1 MKKKLLLTTAL
12 LSTISAATIANATDY
27 TIVYN
32 GNNNFTFDGAQY
44 ASLAL
49 LATEIKSREDA
60 GTINVDNGNDN
71 IDVDQASKAAFYTDI
86 FAANNNGLKDNFVA
100 ITASELE
107 LDRALV
113 ATQFN
118 QLANLVT
125 SLPQEVRTQLFNTV
139 DIFDLDP
146 GELDELFKDLIYAK
160 GDAAQ
165 VQSSVVLRERNN
177 ATQSKFTKLETQLSA
192 ENASL
197 KAIIEEKNQLLKKL
211 KLTPEESAKLDTILE
226 KLSTITT
233 LVDLRNSK
241 ETQENLKQ
249 RIASIQEALAK
260 NDDTAKAKVIADL
273 NVLKRSLDQ
282 YLVKNV
288 KDATS
293 VPDVQKSDSVVSEGL
308 MNSLV
313 ISRGVVDS
321 RIGGFSAV
329 AAGDLM
335 QTYGVWAQGSMSR
348 GTQKAYGN
356 APGYKLDQKG
366 VTIGADTGDETLL
379 GLAYSFFMN
388 DIKNKANS
396 SSKEDVKSHI
406 VTVYG
411 KFDVTNEVFV
421 SGQGQYG
428 KSNIKKKRAT
438 GDLENNIA
446 SAKTN
451 ASSMAAK
458 LEVGYDY
465 EVAPQIHL
473 VPTVGASYAN
483 IEVKGYKETGNGL
496 NRSVA
501 KRTTNRTS
509 GLAGITAKY
518 VADMGG
524 SMKVIPEI
532 HANVDYAFNTKNSAT
547 LVTIVNGIDAIATP
561 SQKISKG
568 FYNVGGSVKGIQA
581 DMYEISAGY
590 DLGLAK
596 KFQSHTGT
604 LKLKVNL

>member
-1 MKKKLLLTTAL
+1 MTKKLLLTTAL
-12 LSTISAATIANATDY
+12 VSALSATTANATDY
-27 TIVYN
+27 IIAYT
-32 GNNNFTFDGAQY
+32 GNNTFTINNTPY
-44 ASLAL
+44 ASFATLNTAMEALTDNLTAADKVTVRQNSGKAFLTDLISNNALQRELIAVIAADAELDAGEVTQGFNELLAGLSTLSSSERDLYLNAGGFALDNIGVGDEDGLSDNLKEIFSQFQYLQQGGDPANVIAL
-49 LATEIKSREDA
+49 LETESRTNAKFATIETAVAQDS
-60 GTINVDNGNDN
+60 NVSQLIEQRNELRKLKTLTTE
-71 IDVDQASKAAFYTDI
+71 QAAKLDSLSK
-86 FAANNNGLKDNFVA
+86 
-100 ITASELE
+100 
-107 LDRALV
+107 
-113 ATQFN
+113 
-118 QLANLVT
+118 
-125 SLPQEVRTQLFNTV
+125 
-139 DIFDLDP
+139 
-146 GELDELFKDLIYAK
+146 
-160 GDAAQ
+160 Q
-165 VQSSVVLRERNN
+165 V
-177 ATQSKFTKLETQLSA
+177 
-192 ENASL
+192 ASL
-197 KAIIEEKNQLLKKL
+197 KEFVEA
-211 KLTPEESAKLDTILE
+211 
-226 KLSTITT
+226 
-233 LVDLRNSK
+233 RNSK

-249 RIASIQEALAK
+249 HITKIEKQAAGNKTSKTQSLAE
-260 NDDTAKAKVIADL
+260 L
-273 NVLKRSLDQ
+273 NELKRDIDR
-282 YLVKNV
+282 YVVRDV
-288 KDATS
+288 KDATK
-293 VPDVQKSDSVVSEGL
+293 VPNVQKSDSALSEGL

-329 AAGDLM
+329 SAGDLM
-335 QTYGVWAQGSMSR
+335 QTYGVWAQGSLSR
-348 GTQKAYGN
+348 GTQKAHGN

-366 VTIGADTGDETLL
+366 ITIGADTGDETLL
-379 GLAYSFFMN
+379 GVAYSFFVN
-388 DIKNKANS
+388 DIKNKDNASN
-396 SSKEDVKSHI
+396 KEDVKSHI
-406 VTVYG
+406 VTIYG

-438 GDLENNIA
+438 GDLANNIA
-446 SAKTN
+446 SAKTK
-451 ASSMAAK
+451 ADSMAAK

-465 EVAPQIHL
+465 EVAPHVHL

-483 IEVKGYKETGNGL
+483 IQVKGYKESGKGL
-496 NRSVA
+496 NRAVA

-547 LVTIVNGIDAIATP
+547 SVTIVNGIDAIATP

-568 FYNVGGSVKGIQA
+568 FYNIGGSVKGIQA

>member
-1 MKKKLLLTTAL
+1 MTKKLLLTTAL
-12 LSTISAATIANATDY
+12 VSALCATTANAVEFE
-27 TIVYN
+27 IAYN
-32 GNNNFTFDGAQY
+32 GNNTFTVNAVQYNGIHGVIDGISHLIQTGQIH
-44 ASLAL
+44 LN
-49 LATEIKSREDA
+49 EGEDVEY
-60 GTINVDNGNDN
+60 TLSPDT
-71 IDVDQASKAAFYTDI
+71 QKAYLSDLFS
-86 FAANNNGLKDNFVA
+86 ANNAALKADIVRGLNPADVA
-100 ITASELE
+100 E
-107 LDRALV
+107 
-113 ATQFN
+113 FN
-118 QLANLVT
+118 
-125 SLPQEVRTQLFNTV
+125 E
-139 DIFDLDP
+139 
-146 GELDELFKDLIYAK
+146 ELDELTSLFSSLTPSLRDSLFDTVALNDLDLDGLRQLVADSTAAK
-160 GDAAQ
+160 EDSNQ
-165 VQSSVVLRERNN
+165 LQNLISLRTDNKATDSRFSETEKLASQNATIKALLEERNN
-177 ATQSKFTKLETQLSA
+177 LLESATTLSTEQASRLDAISKQIG
-192 ENASL
+192 SL
-197 KAIIEEKNQLLKKL
+197 KEFVE
-211 KLTPEESAKLDTILE
+211 T
-226 KLSTITT
+226 
-233 LVDLRNSK
+233 RNAK

-249 RIASIQEALAK
+249 RIALIELAVSSNENKAL
-260 NDDTAKAKVIADL
+260 NAKAVADL
-273 NVLKRSLDQ
+273 NQLKKDIDR
-282 YLVKNV
+282 YLVRDI
-288 KDATS
+288 KDTATL
-293 VPDVQKSDSVVSEGL
+293 PNVQKSDTAVSEGL

-321 RIGGFSAV
+321 RISGFSAV
-329 AAGDLM
+329 SAGDLM
-335 QTYGVWAQGSMSR
+335 QAYGVWAQGSMSR

-366 VTIGADTGDETLL
+366 ITIGADTGDETLL

-396 SSKEDVKSHI
+396 SNKEDIKSHM

-438 GDLENNIA
+438 GDLANNIA

-451 ASSMAAK
+451 ATSMAAK
-458 LEVGYDY
+458 LEVGYNY
-465 EVAPQIHL
+465 EVAPQIYL

-483 IEVKGYKETGNGL
+483 VEIKGYKETGSGL

-518 VADMGG
+518 VADMG

-547 LVTIVNGIDAIATP
+547 SVTIINGIDAIATP
-561 SQKISKG
+561 SEKISKG
-568 FYNVGGSVKGIQA
+568 FYTFGGSVKGIQS

-590 DLGLAK
+590 DFGLAK

-604 LKLKVNL
+604 LKLRVNL